1 MRTPGSFVEKSLAFL
16 VTRRQLLVRAV
27 AHTIASGSRIR
38 NFVGMEIKA
47 AATVADADFRGLHSF
62 AAMAGKRLRA
72 GIVLYAGRET
82 PPFGDR
88 MWAVPLEALWAEGR

>member
-1 MRTPGSFVEKSLAFL
+1 
-16 VTRRQLLVRAV
+16 
-27 AHTIASGSRIR
+27 
-38 NFVGMEIKA
+38 
-47 AATVADADFRGLHSF
+47 
-62 AAMAGKRLRA
+62 MAGKRLRA